1 MALAVE
7 FRLEDG
13 KTVKVFS
20 PTEMSE
26 EETAGRLLM
35 LDVGDTVL
43 LGAEGAEKEFVIL
56 GMERRE
62 VFQLQLQTDEQLT
75 AIVFIVRPT
84 ADSERQSA
92 KS

>member
-20 PTEMSE
+20 PEEMSE

-43 LGAEGAEKEFVIL
+43 LGAAGEEREFVIL

-62 VFQLQLQTDEQLT
+62 LFQLQLRADEQLT
-75 AIVFIVRPT
+75 AIVFIVRPQS
-84 ADSERQSA
+84 DNERRSA
-92 KS
+92 